1 MKRTIRR
8 VAGVFLTVALCMA
21 MSVSAFAADGI
32 GKKVIIPLNPEDI
45 VEYAEVLAEM
55 PPVVLGTPAMAEV
68 DNSPNIQTRASG
80 FLFSMKATGVQ
91 DLLVTGSSKTFVNAD
106 LSNNYLHITG
116 NLTHTKGSSASIKIG
131 GCYYDASS
139 GNYIADVYDYVYAGN
154 ISSTIS
160 TRYAIAKEY
169 THRGFIK
176 NQSGTGS
183 VSGNLSFYSAE

>member
-8 VAGVFLTVALCMA
+8 VVGGFLTVAVCMA
-21 MSVSAFAADGI
+21 MSVSAFAI
-32 GKKVIIPLNPEDI
+32 GGTDEKVIVPLNPEDI

-55 PPVVLGTPAMAEV
+55 PPVVLGTPAMAEI

-91 DLLVTGSSKTFVNAD
+91 DLLVTGSAKTFVDAD
-106 LSNNYLHITG
+106 LSNNYLYITG
-116 NLTHTKGSSASIKIG
+116 NLTHTKGSSATIKIG

-139 GNYIADVYDYVYAGN
+139 GNYIADLYSYVYEGD
-154 ISSTIS
+154 ISSTIN
-160 TRYAIAKEY
+160 TQYVIAKEY

-183 VSGNLSFYSAE
+183 VSGNLSFYSTK